1 MNSHLGRAVVFLGLL
16 LACPVLGHAQD
27 NGSSPVS
34 VPDGT
39 TVSTIKFGGENPTSA
54 DLKPAEQVA
63 YLFVEAFWGLERNC
77 VDKDSG
83 MGRLCSLAEL
93 VKGVQA
99 KSGRTLGLAEDPAR
113 DTNYRYDVTII
124 GDDCI
129 IRAFPRGKG
138 LGAFAMVGSPKGFG
152 GNMYFNPTGPD
163 MIRATKVT
171 ERGYEGKGFRR

>member
-1 MNSHLGRAVVFLGLL
+1 MNAHLGRALVVFGLL
-16 LACPVLGHAQD
+16 LAYPVLGHAQD

-34 VPDGT
+34 VPEGT
-39 TVSTIKFGGENPTSA
+39 TVNAIKYGGENPTSA

-83 MGRLCSLAEL
+83 VGRLCSLAEL

-99 KSGRTLGLAEDPAR
+99 KSGRTLGLTEDPAR
-113 DTNYRYDVTII
+113 ETNYRYDVTII
-124 GDDCI
+124 GDDII
-129 IRAFPRGKG
+129 IRAFPRGQG

-171 ERGYEGKGFRR
+171 ERGYEGSGFRR